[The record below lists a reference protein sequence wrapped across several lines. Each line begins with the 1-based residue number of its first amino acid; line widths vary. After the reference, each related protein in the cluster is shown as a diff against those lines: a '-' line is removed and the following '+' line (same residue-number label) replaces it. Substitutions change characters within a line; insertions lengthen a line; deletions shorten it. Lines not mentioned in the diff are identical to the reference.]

1 MRPFRINDQ
10 NIYQYQADRCRI
22 NIVYLIKIWSKS
34 YILVVIVEV
43 SLNHE
48 SLSKLWAF
56 ENIDDRYSQALL

>member
-1 MRPFRINDQ
+1 MRPFRINAQ
-10 NIYQYQADRCRI
+10 NIYQAYRCRI
-22 NIVYLIKIWSKS
+22 NIVYLIWPKS

-56 ENIDDRYSQALL
+56 ENIEDRYSQAWL

>member
-1 MRPFRINDQ
+1 MQ
-10 NIYQYQADRCRI
+10 NYHC
-22 NIVYLIKIWSKS
+22 IVYLIKIWLKS

-56 ENIDDRYSQALL
+56 ENIEDRYSQAFS